1 MRNPYTLN
9 EVTIDNSDIIKID
22 TLPEYDIVDWDLFDP
37 KDFKK
42 YMTTVERIVR
52 NSFEYRQMVKYLR
65 ENFNMNSCSFYE
77 NVSNENSRRIKIH
90 IHHDPITLYDM
101 CVIVFNKR
109 MFYHEDMSEEML
121 AKEVAEEFVL
131 NQISGYF
138 GAEFNDLAD
147 DLLKEKNIEG
157 FIDVTCECYGY
168 RGSIATSLMELKPS
182 LCKLMSDVTFDEVK
196 EIIEE
201 VNKHLLLNNYDNKFI
216 CFDNFDDV
224 SNFLK
229 EHSITYSEEDE
240 SIFDGVIYIK
250 K

>member
-42 YMTTVERIVR
+42 YMTTVERIIR

-121 AKEVAEEFVL
+121 AKEVMFLHYNLYVGLIPLAETVHTLVHNRYLFVPTSKVFGNYKKFL
-131 NQISGYF
+131 EEYHDFMLPEQI
-138 GAEFNDLAD
+138 E
-147 DLLKEKNIEG
+147 NIE
-157 FIDVTCECYGY
+157 
-168 RGSIATSLMELKPS
+168 K
-182 LCKLMSDVTFDEVK
+182 
-196 EIIEE
+196 IEE
-201 VNKHLLLNNYDNKFI
+201 YTKSYDASDYKKVL
-216 CFDNFDDV
+216 DRNF
-224 SNFLK
+224 
-229 EHSITYSEEDE
+229 
-240 SIFDGVIYIK
+240 IYIDMSTATDLPRYEDIINSINTRINEIK
-250 K
+250 NKNS

>member
-121 AKEVAEEFVL
+121 AKEVMFLHYNLYVGLIPLAETVHTLVHNRYLFVPTSKVFGNYKKFL
-131 NQISGYF
+131 EEYHDFMLPEQI
-138 GAEFNDLAD
+138 E
-147 DLLKEKNIEG
+147 NIE
-157 FIDVTCECYGY
+157 
-168 RGSIATSLMELKPS
+168 K
-182 LCKLMSDVTFDEVK
+182 
-196 EIIEE
+196 IEE
-201 VNKHLLLNNYDNKFI
+201 YTKSYDASDYKKVL
-216 CFDNFDDV
+216 DRNF
-224 SNFLK
+224 
-229 EHSITYSEEDE
+229 
-240 SIFDGVIYIK
+240 IYIDMSTATDLPRYEDIINSINTRINEIK
-250 K
+250 NKNS

>member
-1 MRNPYTLN
+1 MSNNFKNKKFICNYVNN
-9 EVTIDNSDIIKID
+9 EKELSIDWNYGN
-22 TLPEYDIVDWDLFDP
+22 T
-37 KDFKK
+37 
-42 YMTTVERIVR
+42 
-52 NSFEYRQMVKYLR
+52 
-65 ENFNMNSCSFYE
+65 
-77 NVSNENSRRIKIH
+77 
-90 IHHDPITLYDM
+90 
-101 CVIVFNKR
+101 
-109 MFYHEDMSEEML
+109 

-168 RGSIATSLMELKPS
+168 KGSIATSLMELKPS

-216 CFDNFDDV
+216 CFDNFDDA